1 MAGRVRKTF
10 FSALQS
16 RHSQQTEMRSV
27 VSFHALTASARLDLQ
42 REGSRRRNRD
52 ALTNR

>member
-27 VSFHALTASARLDLQ
+27 VSFQRLLHRPLGLQ
-42 REGSRRRNRD
+42 RRVRD
-52 ALTNR
+52 GATEMR